1 MINVLIVEDE
11 YTIALDI
18 EERLKQMKF
27 SVAGIAAGYDK
38 ALPILFNKNPD
49 IVLLDINLG
58 DGKSGIDLAEL
69 IHKKFDIPVIFLSAY
84 SDDATFKKAQAAN
97 PMGFIIKP
105 FKDEDLDHGI
115 KLALQRYKEIKQNDN
130 ISRQTN
136 IEINTTDNFV
146 FIKDKGQI
154 LRINKKEIL
163 WLEAMDNY
171 TIVHIL
177 KEKHI
182 VNSFLKDVLAKLN
195 SRNFF
200 RIHKS
205 HAVALDKITKI
216 EDNLIFIDKIYL
228 IISRKYKK
236 ELMDRLN
243 LL

>member
-1 MINVLIVEDE
+1 MISVLIVEDE

-18 EERLKQMKF
+18 EDRLKQMGF
-27 SVAGIAAGYDK
+27 SVVGIASEYDK
-38 ALPILFNKNPD
+38 ALLILLNKEPD
-49 IVLLDINLG
+49 IALLDINLG
-58 DGKSGIDLAEL
+58 GEKSGIDLAEL
-69 IHKKFDIPVIFLSAY
+69 IKEKFDIPVIFLSAY
-84 SDDATFKKAQAAN
+84 SDDATFNKTQVSN

-105 FKDEDLDHGI
+105 FRDEDLSHGI
-115 KLALQRYKEIKQNDN
+115 KIALQRYKEIKKNKNPILQSNVVIDSTND
-130 ISRQTN
+130 
-136 IEINTTDNFV
+136 FV

-154 LRINKKEIL
+154 LSVNKKEIL

-171 TIVHIL
+171 TIVHLL
-177 KEKHI
+177 KGKHI
-182 VNSFLKDVLAKLN
+182 VNLYLKDVLLKLN

-228 IISRKYKK
+228 IISRNYKK
-236 ELMDRLN
+236 DLMDNLN

>member
-18 EERLKQMKF
+18 AERLKQMNF
-27 SVAGIAAGYDK
+27 SVAGIASDYDK
-38 ALPILFNKNPD
+38 ALPVLINDNLD
-49 IVLLDINLG
+49 IALLDINLG
-58 DGKSGIDLAEL
+58 GGKSGIDLAKL
-69 IHKKFDIPVIFLSAY
+69 IYNKFDIPVIFLSAY
-84 SDDATFKKAQAAN
+84 SDGTTFEKAQAAN

-105 FKDEDLDHGI
+105 FKDEDLHHGI
-115 KLALQRYKEIKQNDN
+115 KLALQRYKEIKQKKKNN
-130 ISRQTN
+130 RQSKVD
-136 IEINTTDNFV
+136 INSSDDFV
-146 FIKDKGQI
+146 FLKDKGQI

-171 TIVHIL
+171 TYVHLL

-182 VNSFLKDVLAKLN
+182 VNSYLKDVLTKLN
-195 SRNFF
+195 SKNFF

-205 HAVALDKITKI
+205 HAVALDKISRI

-228 IISRKYKK
+228 IIGRKYKK
-236 ELMDRLN
+236 ELMERLN